1 MRTILSSILAT
12 AILMGAPPSVA
23 ENLSHVEKLKATKK
37 CEECDLTGA
46 NLASMNLRGID
57 LYRAKL
63 SSADLTGTDLRGA
76 YLRRT
81 ELTGANL
88 TNANLRGVHLTDT
101 NLKNAN
107 LTNADLTGAILEHA
121 RFCKTTMPDKTVRN
135 GNC

>member
-12 AILMGAPPSVA
+12 AILMGAPPSIA
-23 ENLSHVEKLKATKK
+23 ENLSHVEKLKTTKK
-37 CEECDLTGA
+37 CEDCDLSGA
-46 NLASMNLRGID
+46 NLTRMNLQGVD

-63 SSADLTGTDLRGA
+63 SGADLTSTDLRGA

-81 ELTGANL
+81 DLSGANL
-88 TNANLRGVHLTDT
+88 ADT

-107 LTNADLTGAILEHA
+107 MTDADLTGAILEYA
-121 RFCKTTMPDKTVRN
+121 TFCKTTMPDRTARN